1 LVTLKKTE
9 QENSVLFE
17 LIAHRYERHSLII
30 TSNSSFEEWEA
41 LFIDTTMAVTGIDRL
56 VHHTYIIQL
65 TGESYRR
72 KTAMKEEKKMVATGQ
87 DS

>member
-1 LVTLKKTE
+1 
-9 QENSVLFE
+9 
-17 LIAHRYERHSLII
+17 
-30 TSNSSFEEWEA
+30 
-41 LFIDTTMAVTGIDRL
+41 MAVTGIDRL